1 MFSAAAAAAA
11 SVASAKKHEEEIA
24 KKQQQLKSLDN
35 MRQKISG
42 ELEELNTCTDEE
54 DHIT

>member
-11 SVASAKKHEEEIA
+11 SAASANQQIEEIA

-42 ELEELNTCTDEE
+42 ELAELNSRVDE
-54 DHIT
+54 DHIP